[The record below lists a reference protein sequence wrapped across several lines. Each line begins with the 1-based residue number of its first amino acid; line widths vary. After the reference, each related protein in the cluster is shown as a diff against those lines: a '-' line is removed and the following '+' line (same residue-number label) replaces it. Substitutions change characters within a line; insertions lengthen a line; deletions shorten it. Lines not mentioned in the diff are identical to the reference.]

1 MSCKTT
7 NDSLR
12 PEESFSSLIKRQNM
26 KMLFAFLTGYA
37 LLSQPVYVAAQLSAV
52 HQSAINDLFVTADL
66 GPPLQDR
73 TVTSTDKG
81 DKPGEFNKA
90 MLKTC
95 CEKIV
100 KDIQR
105 VYFLSNRNGKMK
117 LQVRGLY
124 TRGAALFFALK
135 LTNRSPL
142 DYAVDSIAF
151 FILQK
156 GQHKQPPV
164 RLNELS
170 PVYIYESAAHV
181 KGFGRA
187 TTVMVLPRLKLA
199 RGQRLLIE
207 VSEKNGGRQ
216 LQVLASYFIL
226 ENARLI

>member
-1 MSCKTT
+1 
-7 NDSLR
+7 
-12 PEESFSSLIKRQNM
+12 M

-37 LLSQPVYVAAQLSAV
+37 LLSQPDYVAAQLSAV
-52 HQSAINDLFVTADL
+52 HQSVINDLFVTTDL
-66 GPPLQDR
+66 GPPVQDR
-73 TVTSTDKG
+73 TVAATDKG
-81 DKPGEFNKA
+81 DKPGEFNKS

-105 VYFLSNRNGKMK
+105 VYFLTNRNGKIK
-117 LQVRGLY
+117 LKVRGLY
-124 TRGAALFFALK
+124 THGPALFFALR

-142 DYAVDSIAF
+142 DYAVDSIGF
-151 FILQK
+151 FIMQK

-164 RLNELS
+164 RLNKLS
-170 PVYIYESAAHV
+170 PVYVYDSVARI
-181 KGFGRA
+181 KGFGRV
-187 TTVMVLPRLKLA
+187 TSVMVLPKLRLA

-216 LQVLASYFIL
+216 LQVLASPFIL

>member
-1 MSCKTT
+1 
-7 NDSLR
+7 
-12 PEESFSSLIKRQNM
+12 M

-37 LLSQPVYVAAQLSAV
+37 LLSQPVYVAAQLAAV
-52 HQSAINDLFVTADL
+52 HRSAINDLFVPADP
-66 GPPLQDR
+66 GPPVPGRAVAATDR
-73 TVTSTDKG
+73 G

-105 VYFLSNRNGKMK
+105 VYFLSNRNGKIK

-124 TRGAALFFALK
+124 TRGTALFFALR

-142 DYAVDSIAF
+142 DYAVDSIVF

-164 RLNELS
+164 RLNVIS
-170 PVYIYESAAHV
+170 PVYVYDSVARI
-181 KGFGRA
+181 KGFGRM
-187 TTVMVLPRLKLA
+187 TSVMVLPRLRLA
-199 RGQRLLIE
+199 RGQRLRIE

-216 LQVLASYFIL
+216 LQVLASPFIL
-226 ENARLI
+226 ANARLI

>member
-1 MSCKTT
+1 
-7 NDSLR
+7 
-12 PEESFSSLIKRQNM
+12 M

-37 LLSQPVYVAAQLSAV
+37 LFSQPVYVTAQPPGV
-52 HQSAINDLFVTADL
+52 HLTAINDLFVTADA
-66 GPPLQDR
+66 GPPIPNR
-73 TVTSTDKG
+73 TITATDKG
-81 DKPGEFNKA
+81 DNPGEFNKTL
-90 MLKTC
+90 LKTC

-124 TRGAALFFALK
+124 TRGPALFFALR

-156 GQHKQPPV
+156 GPHKQPPV
-164 RLNELS
+164 RLNKLS
-170 PVYIYESAAHV
+170 PVYVYDSVARV
-181 KGFGRA
+181 KGFGRM
-187 TTVMVLPRLKLA
+187 TSVMVLPRLRLA
-199 RGQRLLIE
+199 RGQRLLVE

-216 LQVLASYFIL
+216 LQVLASPFIL
-226 ENARLI
+226 ANARLI

>member
-1 MSCKTT
+1 
-7 NDSLR
+7 
-12 PEESFSSLIKRQNM
+12 M

-37 LLSQPVYVAAQLSAV
+37 LLSPPDYVVAQSPAV
-52 HQSAINDLFVTADL
+52 HRSAINDLFVTADA
-66 GPPLQDR
+66 GPPAADR
-73 TVTSTDKG
+73 AAPAGDKG
-81 DKPGEFNKA
+81 DKPAAFNKVV
-90 MLKTC
+90 LKAC

-124 TRGAALFFALK
+124 TRGAALFFALR
-135 LTNRSPL
+135 LRNRSPL
-142 DYAVDSIAF
+142 DYDVDSITF

-156 GQHKQPPV
+156 GPHKQPPV

-170 PVYIYESAAHV
+170 PVYVYDSVTRV
-181 KGFGRA
+181 KGFGRV
-187 TTVMVLPRLKLA
+187 TSVMVLPRLKLA

-207 VSEKNGGRQ
+207 VSEKYGRRQ
-216 LQVLASYFIL
+216 LQVLASHFIL

>member
-1 MSCKTT
+1 
-7 NDSLR
+7 
-12 PEESFSSLIKRQNM
+12 M

-37 LLSQPVYVAAQLSAV
+37 LLSQPDYVAAQAAAV
-52 HQSAINDLFVTADL
+52 HRSVINDLFVTADS
-66 GPPLQDR
+66 GPPVPDR
-73 TVTSTDKG
+73 TVAATDKE

-90 MLKTC
+90 MLKAC

-105 VYFLSNRNGKMK
+105 VYFLTNRNGKMK

-124 TRGAALFFALK
+124 TRGPALFLALR

-142 DYAVDSIAF
+142 DYAVDSIGF

-164 RLNELS
+164 RLNALS
-170 PVYIYESAAHV
+170 PVYVYDSAARV
-181 KGFGRA
+181 KGFGRQ
-187 TTVMVLPRLKLA
+187 TSVMVLPRLKLA

-216 LQVLASYFIL
+216 LQVLASPFIL